1 MEEKVL
7 VGKILTTHALKGE
20 VKIKSFTDYPD
31 VRFAVGS
38 QLFIGDLPVTVI
50 THRQH
55 KGMDLISFENMQ
67 DINAIEK
74 YKGAALYAIRDDSL
88 LADGQVWTSDLYN
101 CEVYDQG
108 RYIGDVTDVYINTY
122 QNILEVNHNGKK
134 VLIPMV
140 DQFIKNKDVVHK
152 RIDVE
157 LIKGFI
163 DDED

>member
-7 VGKILTTHALKGE
+7 VGKIITTHALKGE
-20 VKIKSFTDYPD
+20 VKVKSFTDYPD

-38 QLFIGDLPVTVI
+38 SLFIEDMPVTVV
-50 THRQH
+50 THRLH
-55 KGMDLISFENMQ
+55 KGMDLVSFEGME

-74 YKGAALYAIRDDSL
+74 YKGASLYAIRDDSL
-88 LADGQVWTSDLYN
+88 LGDGQVWTSDLYD
-101 CEVYDQG
+101 CQVYDRGQ
-108 RYIGDVTDVYINTY
+108 YIGDVTDVYVNTY
-122 QNILEVNHNGKK
+122 QTILEVDHGGKK

-140 DQFIKNKDVVHK
+140 DAFIRNKDIDNK